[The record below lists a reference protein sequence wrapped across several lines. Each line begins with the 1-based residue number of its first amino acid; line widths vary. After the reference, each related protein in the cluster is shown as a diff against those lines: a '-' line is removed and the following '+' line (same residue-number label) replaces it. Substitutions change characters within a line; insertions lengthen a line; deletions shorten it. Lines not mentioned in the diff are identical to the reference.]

1 VQGERF
7 AELKSITQPTLVV
20 NGNSDIM
27 IPTVNSYTLSQH
39 IPIRGTRR
47 IFSIP
52 ACFSHMHVCSWMV
65 DSNPQRSV
73 EQINGRSKVEP
84 VRVEFLFD
92 FGSPNAYLAE
102 KVIPEI
108 ERRASAKF
116 EYVPVL
122 LGGIYKLTNNRSP
135 GESLAGIKNKPEFM
149 ELEIDRFIRRHNIT
163 TFHKNPFF
171 PVNTLQLMRGAVAA
185 RFEGVFEPYFRAAY
199 HHMWEEPKK
208 MDDPQVAR
216 EAFLSSNIEFDLLF
230 ARAQQPDVKNRLLEL
245 TQSAVDRGAFG
256 SPTFFVGKQ
265 MFFGK
270 DQLRDVE
277 EAIIAAGMP
286 AAKQR
291 QQARA

>member
-1 VQGERF
+1 ME
-7 AELKSITQPTLVV
+7 
-20 NGNSDIM
+20 
-27 IPTVNSYTLSQH
+27 
-39 IPIRGTRR
+39 PI
-47 IFSIP
+47 
-52 ACFSHMHVCSWMV
+52 
-65 DSNPQRSV
+65 
-73 EQINGRSKVEP
+73 KVE
-84 VRVEFLFD
+84 FTFD

-108 ERRASAKF
+108 ERRTGVTF

-149 ELEIDRFIRRHNIT
+149 ELETQRFIRCHNIT

-185 RFEGVFEPYFRAAY
+185 QFEGVFEPYFRAAY
-199 HHMWEEPKK
+199 HHMWEAPKK

-216 EAFLSSNIEFDLLF
+216 EAFIASKIDFDRLF
-230 ARAQQPDVKNRLLEL
+230 ARSQQPDVKNRLLEL
-245 TQSAVDRGAFG
+245 TQDAVNRGAFG
-256 SPTFFVGKQ
+256 SPTFFVGKE

-277 EAIIAAGMP
+277 EAIVEAG
-286 AAKQR
+286 ASTKER
-291 QQARA
+291 QQTRA